1 MESSVEVVLNPNDS
15 EQSISIPV
23 LNDNVV
29 ETREFFRV
37 ELITTSQQSRIQLGQ
52 DSTTVVIEDD
62 DSEFGVLKYFSRVFV
77 FDCAIHSS
85 EVSIVI
91 F

>member
-15 EQSISIPV
+15 EQSITISV

-37 ELITTSQQSRIQLGQ
+37 ELITTSSQSRILLGQ

-62 DSEFGVLKYFSRVFV
+62 DSEF
-77 FDCAIHSS
+77 
-85 EVSIVI
+85 
-91 F
+91 